1 MGKGNPA
8 RGLQAG
14 LIETIGRATLSRS
27 PSSSAQA
34 ARQALADQLKEI
46 RSEAGLTAK
55 ALAAEAGWDRT
66 KVSHIEHARRSPSA
80 EDIRTWCRACGV
92 DDRSEDLVASLRTA
106 EGMWVEWRR
115 MERGGLKRAQ
125 ESVVPLF
132 ERTRMF
138 RSYSSWLLPGLLQT
152 EDYTRA
158 VLQAV
163 RRRRGLI
170 DDVEAAVAV
179 RMERKQLLRRPGRTF
194 AFLVEESV
202 LRTGVGGADVMR
214 GQLAHLAEAGS
225 QPSVSLGIVPMKPD
239 REIRQVEDFWIYD
252 GDQVSV
258 ELVSGY
264 LTITNP
270 REIAMYGQVFS
281 ALADEA
287 VYGARARHLL
297 RSALDGLSD
306 GK

>member
-1 MGKGNPA
+1 RRSLRPDRVGARLDRPGGAAGRPWGDGAPRPDRLRAGHRLHPVRVRGHADERGRRRAGALAAPAPGAGCGRAAERLLGVRRSGGAVQPFRRGRLVAQAARESRRTGPGVAVSDGVRGGVGKGNPA

-14 LIETIGRATLSRS
+14 LIETIGRATVSRS

-80 EDIRTWCRACGV
+80 EDIRTWCRVCGV

-125 ESVVPLF
+125 ESVLPLC

-152 EDYTRA
+152 
-158 VLQAV
+158 
-163 RRRRGLI
+163 
-170 DDVEAAVAV
+170 
-179 RMERKQLLRRPGRTF
+179 
-194 AFLVEESV
+194 
-202 LRTGVGGADVMR
+202 
-214 GQLAHLAEAGS
+214 
-225 QPSVSLGIVPMKPD
+225 
-239 REIRQVEDFWIYD
+239 
-252 GDQVSV
+252 
-258 ELVSGY
+258 
-264 LTITNP
+264 
-270 REIAMYGQVFS
+270 
-281 ALADEA
+281 
-287 VYGARARHLL
+287 
-297 RSALDGLSD
+297 
-306 GK
+306 

>member
-1 MGKGNPA
+1 MP
-8 RGLQAG
+8 
-14 LIETIGRATLSRS
+14 SP

-46 RSEAGLTAK
+46 RTDAGLTAK

-66 KVSHIEHARRSPSA
+66 KVSQIEHARRPPSA
-80 EDIRTWCRACGV
+80 KDIRTWCRVCRV
-92 DDRSEDLVASLRTA
+92 DDQAGDLVASLRTA

-115 MERGGLKRAQ
+115 MERSGLKRAQ
-125 ESVVPLF
+125 ESVLPLF
-132 ERTRMF
+132 EQTRVF

-158 VLQAV
+158 VLRAV

-179 RMERKQLLRRPGRTF
+179 RMERKQLLHRPGRTF

-202 LRTGVGGADVMR
+202 LRTGIGGMDVMR
-214 GQLAHLAEAGS
+214 EQLAYLAEAAS
-225 QPSVSLGIVPMKPD
+225 QPAVSLGIVPMRPD
-239 REIRQVEDFWIYD
+239 RETRPVEDFWIYD
-252 GDQVSV
+252 GEQVSV

-270 REIAMYGQVFS
+270 REIAMYGQVFGS
-281 ALADEA
+281 LADEA
-287 VYGARARHLL
+287 VYGAHARGLL
-297 RSALDGLSD
+297 QDAVEFLDD
-306 GK
+306 QK

>member
-1 MGKGNPA
+1 MP
-8 RGLQAG
+8 
-14 LIETIGRATLSRS
+14 RS

-66 KVSHIEHARRSPSA
+66 RVSHIEHARRSPSA
-80 EDIRTWCRACGV
+80 EDIRTWCRVCGV
-92 DDRSEDLVASLRTA
+92 DDQAGDLVASLRTA

-125 ESVVPLF
+125 ESVLPLF
-132 ERTRMF
+132 ERTRVF

-163 RRRRGLI
+163 RQRRGLI

-179 RMERKQLLRRPGRTF
+179 RMERKRLLHRPGHTF

-202 LRTGVGGADVMR
+202 LRTGIGGTDVMR
-214 GQLAHLAEAGS
+214 EQLAYLAEAGAR
-225 QPSVSLGIVPMKPD
+225 PSVSLGIVPMRPD
-239 REIRQVEDFWIYD
+239 REIRPAEDFWIYD

-270 REIAMYGQVFS
+270 REIAMYGQVFGS
-281 ALADEA
+281 LADEA
-287 VYGARARHLL
+287 VYGARARRLL
-297 RSALDGLSD
+297 QNAVDSLDD
-306 GK
+306 EK

>member
-1 MGKGNPA
+1 MA
-8 RGLQAG
+8 
-14 LIETIGRATLSRS
+14 RS

-46 RSEAGLTAK
+46 RCEAGLTAK

-66 KVSHIEHARRSPSA
+66 KVSQIEHARRPPSI
-80 EDIRTWCRACGV
+80 EDVRTWCRVCGV
-92 DDRSEDLVASLRTA
+92 EDQADDLVTSLRAA

-125 ESVVPLF
+125 ESVLPLF

-158 VLQAV
+158 VLNAV
-163 RRRRGLI
+163 RRRRQLV

-179 RMERKQLLRRPGRTF
+179 RMERKELLRRSGRTF

-202 LRTGVGGADVMR
+202 LRTGIGGVDVMR
-214 GQLAHLAEAGS
+214 EQLAHLGETAS
-225 QPSVSLGIVPMKPD
+225 LPSVSLGIVPMNPD
-239 REIRQVEDFWIYD
+239 RETRPVEDFWIYD
-252 GDQVSV
+252 AEQVGV

-270 REIAMYGQVFS
+270 REIAMYGQVFG

-287 VYGARARHLL
+287 VYGVQARRLM
-297 RSALDGLSD
+297 RDALGSLNDE
-306 GK
+306 K